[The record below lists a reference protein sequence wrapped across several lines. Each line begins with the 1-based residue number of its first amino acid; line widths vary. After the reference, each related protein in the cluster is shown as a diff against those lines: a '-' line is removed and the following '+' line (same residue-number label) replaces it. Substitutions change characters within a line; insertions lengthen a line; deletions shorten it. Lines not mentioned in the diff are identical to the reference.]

1 MTNDPG
7 ELPRLRAEVYAL
19 QARLDRRQ
27 RRAAK
32 VMVLRRVGAAVLT
45 AVTAFAL
52 VMSVV
57 GVWSARTALNTDRWV
72 ATVAPLPKDPE
83 VAAAVADFATVKLF
97 EAVDV
102 EQRLRAVLPE
112 QAAFVAGPLASQLHA
127 PVRATATKVLGSDQ
141 FQRVWTELNRRAH
154 HRALAIVEGDSDVV
168 VAQQDRVDIDLLPLI
183 NEVLRTL
190 SAQLPTL
197 FGKQLSLPDLSSG
210 EIPADLRV
218 RVQDSLGVTLPAN
231 FAQFTI
237 YDSGQLWAAQQAV
250 VTAKRSLVLFLL
262 GTLVLLALALLVS
275 PGRRRTLLQL
285 GLWLVVAAVVV
296 TVALRAVRQQILQN
310 VPEGLYRDGAADVVT
325 TVFSQ
330 LRTRGWQ
337 MIWTG
342 ALLALLMYL
351 VGPGRGPVWLRARTV
366 AVWRAIRSG
375 AVTGGRALAAH
386 GPSWTARHLDAVR
399 VGGVAVAVV
408 LALLIS
414 SWPALLSIVVLLVV
428 YELLV
433 TALAWSSTRSG

>member
-1 MTNDPG
+1 MTGMTD
-7 ELPRLRAEVYAL
+7 ELPRLRAQVYAL
-19 QARLDRRQ
+19 QARLDQRE
-27 RRAAK
+27 RRAAT
-32 VMVLRRVGAAVLT
+32 VRMLRRIGAAVLI

-57 GVWSARTALNTDRWV
+57 GIWSARTALNTDRWV

-102 EQRLRAVLPE
+102 EQRLRSVLPE

-154 HRALAIVEGDSDVV
+154 QRALAVVEGDSDL
-168 VAQQDRVDIDLLPLI
+168 VAVHQDRVEIDLLPLI

-210 EIPADLRV
+210 EIPADLRI
-218 RVQDSLGVTLPAN
+218 RVQDSLGVTLPEN
-231 FAQFTI
+231 FAQFTV

-250 VTAKRSLVLFLL
+250 TTAKRGLVLFLI
-262 GTLVLLALALLVS
+262 GTLVLLVLALLVS
-275 PGRRRTLLQL
+275 PDRRRTALQL
-285 GLWLVVAAVVV
+285 GLWLVVAAVAV
-296 TVALRAVRQQILQN
+296 TATLRAVREQILQN
-310 VPEGLYRDGAADVVT
+310 VPEGLYRDGAADVLT

-337 MIWTG
+337 MLWTG
-342 ALLALLMYL
+342 ALLALLMYAI
-351 VGPGRGPVWLRARTV
+351 GPGRGPVWLRRKTV
-366 AVWRAIRSG
+366 QVWDAIRR
-375 AVTGGRALAAH
+375 GGRALAAH

-408 LALLIS
+408 LALLFS
-414 SWPALLSIVVLLVV
+414 SWTALLSIVVVLAA

-433 TALAWSSTRSG
+433 TAFALRSTRTG

>member
-1 MTNDPG
+1 MTD
-7 ELPRLRAEVYAL
+7 ELPRLRAQVYAL
-19 QARLDRRQ
+19 QARLDQRE
-27 RRAAK
+27 RRAAT
-32 VMVLRRVGAAVLT
+32 VRMLRRIGAAVLI

-57 GVWSARTALNTDRWV
+57 GIWSARTALNTDRWV

-102 EQRLRAVLPE
+102 EQRLRSVLPE

-154 HRALAIVEGDSDVV
+154 QRALAVVEGDSDL
-168 VAQQDRVDIDLLPLI
+168 VAVHQDRVEIDLLPLI

-210 EIPADLRV
+210 EIPADLRI
-218 RVQDSLGVTLPAN
+218 RVQDSLGVTLPEN
-231 FAQFTI
+231 FAQFTV

-250 VTAKRSLVLFLL
+250 TTAKRGLVLFLI
-262 GTLVLLALALLVS
+262 GTLVLLVLALLVS
-275 PGRRRTLLQL
+275 PDRRRTALQL
-285 GLWLVVAAVVV
+285 GLWLVVAAVAV
-296 TVALRAVRQQILQN
+296 TATLRAVREQILQN
-310 VPEGLYRDGAADVVT
+310 VPEGLYRDGAADVLT

-337 MIWTG
+337 MLWTG
-342 ALLALLMYL
+342 ALLALLMYAI
-351 VGPGRGPVWLRARTV
+351 GPGRGPVWLRRKTV
-366 AVWRAIRSG
+366 QVWDAIRR
-375 AVTGGRALAAH
+375 GGRALAAH

-408 LALLIS
+408 LALLFS
-414 SWPALLSIVVLLVV
+414 SWTALLSIVVVLAA

-433 TALAWSSTRSG
+433 TAFALRSTRTG

>member
-1 MTNDPG
+1 MTD

-19 QARLDRRQ
+19 QARLDRRA
-27 RRAAK
+27 RRAAT
-32 VMVLRRVGAAVLT
+32 VRMVRRIGAAVLV

-57 GVWSARTALNTDRWV
+57 GIWSARTALDTDRWV

-102 EQRLRAVLPE
+102 EQRLRSVLPE

-141 FQRVWTELNRRAH
+141 FQRAWTELNRRAH
-154 HRALAIVEGDSDVV
+154 QRALAVVEGDSDL
-168 VAQQDRVDIDLLPLI
+168 VAVHQDRVEIDLLPLI
-183 NEVLRTL
+183 NEMLRAL

-197 FGKQLSLPDLSSG
+197 FGRQLSLPDLGSG

-218 RVQDSLGVTLPAN
+218 RVQDSLGVTLPEN
-231 FAQFTI
+231 FARFTV

-262 GTLVLLALALLVS
+262 STFVLLVLALLVS
-275 PGRRRTLLQL
+275 PDRRRTALQL
-285 GLWLVVAAVVV
+285 GLWLVIAAVAV
-296 TVALRAVRQQILQN
+296 TAALRAVREQVLLN
-310 VPEGLYRDGAADVVT
+310 VPEGLYRDGAADVLT
-325 TVFSQ
+325 AVFSQ

-337 MIWTG
+337 MLWTG
-342 ALLALLMYL
+342 ALLAALMY
-351 VGPGRGPVWLRARTV
+351 VIGPGRGPVWLRRRTIQ
-366 AVWRAIRSG
+366 ALGAIRSG
-375 AVTGGRALAAH
+375 GQALAAH

-399 VGGVAVAVV
+399 VGGVAVAVL
-408 LALLIS
+408 LALLLS
-414 SWPALLSIVVLLVV
+414 SWTALLSIVVVLAA

-433 TALAWSSTRSG
+433 TVFALRSTRTG

>member
-1 MTNDPG
+1 MTNDLG
-7 ELPRLRAEVYAL
+7 ELPRLRAEVQAL

-27 RRAAK
+27 RRAAT
-32 VMVLRRVGAAVLT
+32 VMTLRRTGAAVLT

-57 GVWSARTALNTDRWV
+57 GIWSARTALDTDRWV

-112 QAAFVAGPLASQLHA
+112 QAAFVAGPLANQLHA
-127 PVRATATKVLGSDQ
+127 PVRATAAKVLGSDQ

-154 HRALAIVEGDSDVV
+154 VRALAIVEGDSDVV
-168 VAQQDRVDIDLLPLI
+168 AVQSDRVEVDLLPLV

-218 RVQDSLGVTLPAN
+218 RVQDSLGVTLPEN
-231 FAQFTI
+231 FAQFTV

-250 VTAKRSLVLFLL
+250 VTAKRGLVLFVL
-262 GTLVLLALALLVS
+262 GTLVLLGVALLVS

-285 GLWLVVAAVVV
+285 GLWLVVAAVAI

-325 TVFSQ
+325 AVFSQ

-351 VGPGRGPVWLRARTV
+351 LGPGRGPTWLRARTV
-366 AVWRAIRSG
+366 AAWRAIRRA
-375 AVTGGRALAAH
+375 AVTGGRALAEH

-399 VGGVAVAVV
+399 VGGVAVAVL

-414 SWPALLSIVVLLVV
+414 SWTALLAIVVLLVV

-433 TALAWSSTRSG
+433 TALAWRSTRAG

>member
-1 MTNDPG
+1 MTNEPD
-7 ELPRLRAEVYAL
+7 ELLRLRAEVYAL
-19 QARLDRRQ
+19 RARLDRRH
-27 RRAAK
+27 RRAAT
-32 VMVLRRVGAAVLT
+32 VRMLRRAGAAVLI
-45 AVTAFAL
+45 ALTAFAL

-57 GVWSARTALNTDRWV
+57 GIWSARTALNTDRWV

-154 HRALAIVEGDSDVV
+154 QRALAVIEGDSNV
-168 VAQQDRVDIDLLPLI
+168 VAVHQDRVDIDLLPLI
-183 NEVLRTL
+183 NEMLRTL

-210 EIPADLRV
+210 EIPADLRL

-231 FAQFTI
+231 FAQFTV

-250 VTAKRSLVLFLL
+250 ATAKRSLILFLL
-262 GTLVLLALALLVS
+262 STLLLLVLALLVS
-275 PGRRRTLLQL
+275 PDRRRTALQL
-285 GLWLVVAAVVV
+285 GLWLVVSAVVV
-296 TVALRAVRQQILQN
+296 TVALRAVRQQILAG
-310 VPEGLYRDGAADVVT
+310 VPEGLYRDGAADVLT

-342 ALLALLMYL
+342 LLLALLMY
-351 VGPGRGPVWLRARTV
+351 VIGPGRGPVWLRRRTV
-366 AVWRAIRSG
+366 AAWDAIRRG
-375 AVTGGRALAAH
+375 AVTGRQALAAH
-386 GPSWTARHLDAVR
+386 GPHWTAPHLDAVR
-399 VGGVAVAVV
+399 VGGVAVAIV

-414 SWPALLSIVVLLVV
+414 SSTALLWIAAVLAV

-433 TALAWSSTRSG
+433 TVFAMRSTRSG

>member
-1 MTNDPG
+1 MTGEPD
-7 ELPRLRAEVYAL
+7 ELPRLRAQVYAL

-27 RRAAK
+27 RRAAT
-32 VMVLRRVGAAVLT
+32 VRMLRRVGAAVLI

-57 GVWSARTALNTDRWV
+57 GIWSARTALNTDRWV

-83 VAAAVADFATVKLF
+83 VALAVADFATVKLF

-127 PVRATATKVLGSDQ
+127 PVRATAAKVLASDQ

-154 HRALAIVEGDSDVV
+154 QRALAVIEGDSEL
-168 VAQQDRVDIDLLPLI
+168 VAAHRDRVEIDMLPLI
-183 NEVLRTL
+183 NEMLRTL

-197 FGKQLSLPDLSSG
+197 FGRQLSLPDISSG

-218 RVQDSLGVTLPAN
+218 RVQDSLGVTLPEN
-231 FAQFTI
+231 FAQFTV

-250 VTAKRSLVLFLL
+250 ATAKRSLVLFLL
-262 GTLVLLALALLVS
+262 STLVLLVLAFLVS
-275 PGRRRTLLQL
+275 LDRRRTALQL
-285 GLWLVVAAVVV
+285 GLWLVIAAVAITAV
-296 TVALRAVRQQILQN
+296 LRAVRDQILQN
-310 VPEGLYRDGAADVVT
+310 VPEGLYRDGAADVLT
-325 TVFSQ
+325 AVFSQ

-337 MIWTG
+337 MLWTG
-342 ALLALLMYL
+342 VLLALLMY
-351 VGPGRGPVWLRARTV
+351 VIGPGRGPMWLRRNTV
-366 AVWRAIRSG
+366 RAWDAIRVGSQ
-375 AVTGGRALAAH
+375 AVVAR
-386 GPSWTARHLDAVR
+386 GPQWTSRHLDAVR

-408 LALLIS
+408 LALLLS
-414 SWPALLSIVVLLVV
+414 SWTALLAIVLVLAA

-433 TALAWSSTRSG
+433 TVFATRTG

>member
-1 MTNDPG
+1 MTGEPD

-19 QARLDRRQ
+19 QARLDRRE
-27 RRAAK
+27 RRAAT
-32 VMVLRRVGAAVLT
+32 VRMLRRIGAAVLI

-57 GVWSARTALNTDRWV
+57 GIWSARTALNTDRWV

-102 EQRLRAVLPE
+102 EQRLRSVLPE

-141 FQRVWTELNRRAH
+141 FQRVWIELNRRTH
-154 HRALAIVEGDSDVV
+154 QRALAVVEGDSEL
-168 VAQQDRVDIDLLPLI
+168 VAVHQDRVEIDLLPLI

-197 FGKQLSLPDLSSG
+197 FGRQLSLPDLSSG

-218 RVQDSLGVTLPAN
+218 RVEDSLGVTLPEN
-231 FAQFTI
+231 FAQFTV

-250 VTAKRSLVLFLL
+250 ATAKRSLVLFLL
-262 GTLVLLALALLVS
+262 STLVLLVLAQLVS
-275 PGRRRTLLQL
+275 PDRRRTSLQL
-285 GLWLVVAAVVV
+285 GLWLVVAAVAV
-296 TVALRAVRQQILQN
+296 TAVLRAVREQILQN
-310 VPEGLYRDGAADVVT
+310 VPEGLYRDGAADVLT
-325 TVFSQ
+325 AVFSQ

-337 MIWTG
+337 MLWTG
-342 ALLALLMYL
+342 ALLALLMY
-351 VGPGRGPVWLRARTV
+351 VIGPGRGPVWLRRRTV
-366 AVWRAIRSG
+366 AAWHAIRRG
-375 AVTGGRALAAH
+375 AVTGGQALAAH

-408 LALLIS
+408 FALLLS
-414 SWPALLSIVVLLVV
+414 SWTALLAIVVVLAA

-433 TALAWSSTRSG
+433 TVFALRSTRAG